1 MDIESDFRNLVADV
15 RNMERGVDRL
25 RFALEGETGKG
36 GIMNELREITDR
48 QAKIIANQDATTN
61 LIRVGFWAMAM
72 ASALA
77 IFLSLTA
84 IAIAVM
90 AFLKV

>member
-15 RNMERGVDRL
+15 RKLEKGVDRL

-36 GIMNELREITDR
+36 GVMNELREITDQ

-61 LIRVGFWAMAM
+61 LIRVGFWVMAM

-84 IAIAVM
+84 IVIAVM

>member
-1 MDIESDFRNLVADV
+1 MDIESDFRNLATDV
-15 RNMERGVDRL
+15 RKLERGVERM
-25 RFALEGETGKG
+25 RYVLEGETGKG
-36 GIMNELREITDR
+36 GLMNDLREITEQ

-61 LIRVGFWAMAM
+61 LIRVGFWVMAM

-84 IAIAVM
+84 IVIAVM
-90 AFLKV
+90 AFMKA

>member
-1 MDIESDFRNLVADV
+1 MDIESDFRNLATDV
-15 RNMERGVDRL
+15 RKLERGVERM
-25 RFALEGETGKG
+25 RYALEGETGKG
-36 GIMNELREITDR
+36 GLMNDLREITEQ

-61 LIRVGFWAMAM
+61 LIRVGFWVMAM

-84 IAIAVM
+84 IVIAVM
-90 AFLKV
+90 AFMKA

>member
-1 MDIESDFRNLVADV
+1 MDIESDFRNLVTDV
-15 RNMERGVDRL
+15 RKMERGVERL

-36 GIMNELREITDR
+36 GVMNELRDITDQ
-48 QAKIIANQDATTN
+48 QARIIANQDATTN
-61 LIRVGFWAMAM
+61 LIRVGFWVMAM

-84 IAIAVM
+84 IVIAVM

>member
-15 RNMERGVDRL
+15 RKMERGVDRL

-36 GIMNELREITDR
+36 GVMNELREITDQ

-61 LIRVGFWAMAM
+61 LIRVGFWVMAM

-84 IAIAVM
+84 IVIAVM